1 MTPAINLL
9 KKAKANFKVH
19 QYDHDPDSHSYG
31 EEAVEKM
38 GQDANQVFKT
48 LLVKLD
54 GRQLAVAVVPVA
66 GMLDL
71 KAMAAACGAKK
82 AVMAEQPEAERST
95 GYLLVFR
102 KVKTTGFSRS
112 ALAMIFCRS
121 YLDVEVLRWTT
132 GMAVTQYL
140 IFSTTLCL
148 SRSTGIRCSREM
160 LA

>member
-1 MTPAINLL
+1 MSLESLCDRSDEAIASFRRLL
-9 KKAKANFKVH
+9 EPVR
-19 QYDHDPDSHSYG
+19 
-31 EEAVEKM
+31 
-38 GQDANQVFKT
+38 KT
-48 LLVKLD
+48 LEW
-54 GRQLAVAVVPVA
+54 QLFLSGEQAA
-66 GMLDL
+66 GAD
-71 KAMAAACGAKK
+71 
-82 AVMAEQPEAERST
+82 
-95 GYLLVFR
+95 YILLVFR

-132 GMAVTQYL
+132 GMAVKQYL